1 VSASTSTMNATGLLN
16 VTEGLMMN
24 ATEGIVTDVNTTAV
38 LLGET
43 RGPLQRL
50 ADPLNLAPPWTAI
63 FYILGDIYV
72 FCALDLIVHRWFE
85 PSITEMVDLFGL
97 NEDVAGATLMAIG
110 TSLPELLSGLVG
122 VFVPGA
128 GDTGLGTVLGSLVFN
143 MLMITGLS
151 IVVFPADAIVL
162 NKVATVRDV
171 TCQVAVI
178 GVLVW
183 AFSDRQVDVS
193 NVIVFLCLYVL
204 YIVVCW
210 KSKDMSRAVGCEEE
224 SDHDSDA
231 GSSEE
236 GAGHASSGHGEA
248 HGDGSSPKHEHS
260 LESTKTLMALPL
272 TNPQS
277 IGKFILNIPLIILEA
292 VCHVT
297 IPDFR
302 AKFWRERCVKTG
314 LFFCTTMCIVWIAL
328 LVFFMI
334 EWAVKAGKLL
344 GINPSIMGLT
354 FCAAGTSVPDCMCS
368 VIVSKQ
374 GRGNMAISNVFGS
387 NVFDI
392 LIAMAVPWAL
402 RYQVMGTES
411 LIKMEADGFLSAIII
426 LALVMIFYVAC
437 VAIGKFKL
445 PRTVGYLHVGLYG
458 IFLIYVFVSQMLVF
472 KVNDSAE

>member
-1 VSASTSTMNATGLLN
+1 MNASEAFLA
-16 VTEGLMMN
+16 N
-24 ATEGIVTDVNTTAV
+24 ATAGVFTDVNTSAV
-38 LLGET
+38 LMGET
-43 RGPLQRL
+43 RGPLQKL
-50 ADPLNLAPPWTAI
+50 ADPLNLQQPWTAI
-63 FYILGDIYV
+63 LYVIGDIYV

-85 PSITEMVDLFGL
+85 PSITEMVGLFGL
-97 NEDVAGATLMAIG
+97 HEDVAGATLMAIG

-143 MLMITGLS
+143 MLVITGLS
-151 IVVFPADAIVL
+151 IIVFPEDCIQL

-193 NVIVFLCLYVL
+193 NVIVFLCMYVF
-204 YIVVCW
+204 YIIICW
-210 KSKDMSRAVGCEEE
+210 KSKDAAKAVGCDAE
-224 SDHDSDA
+224 SDHDSETEEDEEGPGHHMS
-231 GSSEE
+231 GSS
-236 GAGHASSGHGEA
+236 HSV
-248 HGDGSSPKHEHS
+248 KHDHS
-260 LESTKTLMALPL
+260 LESAKTLLALPE
-272 TNPQS
+272 TTPQS
-277 IGKFILNIPLIILEA
+277 IVMFILSLPLIILEA

-302 AKFWRERCVKTG
+302 ARWWKHHCSKTG
-314 LFFCTTMCIVWIAL
+314 LFLCTSMCIVWIAI

-334 EWAVKAGKLL
+334 EWAVKTGELL
-344 GINPSIMGLT
+344 HIDPSIMGLT

-368 VIVSKQ
+368 VIVSQQ

-402 RYQVMGTES
+402 RYQIYGTDS
-411 LIKMEADGFLSAIII
+411 LIKMEANGFLSAVII

-445 PRTVGYLHVGLYG
+445 KKPVGYLHVALYG
-458 IFLIYVFVSQMLVF
+458 VFILYVFLTPLIVF
-472 KVNDSAE
+472 KNNRSAAE